1 MEWLR
6 RRHRVRDRSRILA
19 NLVVPALCCAE
30 LRGIL
35 ELMGRVIEEGRNA
48 VRGLRASRRGS
59 LDLEQ
64 ALSRIQQELAI
75 DTGTGFCIIV
85 EGRPRPLHPVLR
97 DEVYQISR
105 EALVNA
111 FRHSR
116 ARKIEV
122 QLEYGFNKLRVHVSD
137 DGCGIDPEVL
147 RAGRDGHWGLPGMR
161 ERAERIGAKLHVWS
175 SATAGTE
182 VELSV
187 PSQIAFQDQPINGTL
202 RSLSKLYPRRGARE
216 K

>member
-1 MEWLR
+1 M
-6 RRHRVRDRSRILA
+6 
-19 NLVVPALCCAE
+19 
-30 LRGIL
+30 
-35 ELMGRVIEEGRNA
+35 
-48 VRGLRASRRGS
+48 
-59 LDLEQ
+59 
-64 ALSRIQQELAI
+64 
-75 DTGTGFCIIV
+75 
-85 EGRPRPLHPVLR
+85 
-97 DEVYQISR
+97 
-105 EALVNA
+105 
-111 FRHSR
+111 
-116 ARKIEV
+116 

-187 PSQIAFQDQPINGTL
+187 PSQIAFQDQPLNGMV
-202 RSLSKLYPRRGARE
+202 RWLSKLYPRRGARE